1 MDEQIAGALST
12 LITALATAVL
22 MAATYYWGPRGRRQR
37 KRKELEDE
45 E

>member
-1 MDEQIAGALST
+1 MDEQVAGALST

-22 MAATYYWGPRGRRQR
+22 MAATYYWGPRGRRR
-37 KRKELEDE
+37 KDKEQEDE